1 MTPKQHAQ
9 RTAYRIELRNS
20 GGVLDVRIV
29 DTEEETRAAV
39 IEIAAGLAFFSDGDS
54 ITVSEVEA

>member
-39 IEIAAGLAFFSDGDS
+39 LDIAAGCPMRAGDS